1 MDISEVA
8 RRTGVPASTLRYY
21 EKKGLI
27 SATRGSGERRHFA
40 SDVLGQL
47 GLIALGQAG
56 GLSLDEIGA
65 MLSPA
70 GLPQVDRHLLMAK
83 ADEIDATIKRLRAM
97 SEGLRHAAQCPA
109 PSHAQCPTFQ
119 RLVKVAAAAR
129 LKQGRV
135 TTPGAG
141 RRKQA
146 ARDAGAVISHQG
158 D

>member
-8 RRTGVPASTLRYY
+8 RHTGVPASTLRFY

-27 SATRGSGERRHFA
+27 SATSRSGERRNFA
-40 SDVLGQL
+40 SNVLDQL

-65 MLSPA
+65 MLTPA
-70 GLPQVDRHLLMAK
+70 DAPKVDRNVLLTK

-97 SEGLRHAAQCPA
+97 SEGLRHAAECPA

-119 RLVKVAAAAR
+119 RLLKVAAAAR
-129 LKQGRV
+129 LKQSRA
-135 TTPGAG
+135 AG
-141 RRKQA
+141 ISAGQRKAGEFSQVRR
-146 ARDAGAVISHQG
+146 
-158 D
+158 

>member
-8 RRTGVPASTLRYY
+8 RRTGVPASTLRFY

-27 SATRGSGERRHFA
+27 SATRSTGERRRFA
-40 SDVLGQL
+40 PDVLDQL

-56 GLSLDEIGA
+56 GLSLDEIGT
-65 MLSPA
+65 MLSTA
-70 GLPQVDRHLLMAK
+70 GAPRVDRKLLIAK

-97 SEGLRHAAQCPA
+97 SEGLRHAAECPA

-129 LKQGRV
+129 LKRSHRQ
-135 TTPGAG
+135 TPGATHTAERTG
-141 RRKQA
+141 SRE
-146 ARDAGAVISHQG
+146 ST
-158 D
+158 

>member
-8 RRTGVPASTLRYY
+8 RHTGVPASTLRFY

-27 SATRGSGERRHFA
+27 SATSRSGERRNFA
-40 SDVLGQL
+40 PDVLDQL

-65 MLSPA
+65 MLTPA
-70 GLPQVDRHLLMAK
+70 GVPKVNRSVLMAK

-97 SEGLRHAAQCPA
+97 SEGLRHAAECTA
-109 PSHAQCPTFQ
+109 PSHAQCPTFK

-129 LKQGRV
+129 LKQSRAPSISTGQ
-135 TTPGAG
+135 
-141 RRKQA
+141 RKLGQFP
-146 ARDAGAVISHQG
+146 
-158 D
+158 